1 MKKTYILG
9 LLAIALSACN
19 EEETATLL
27 PNSGAENSTSG
38 TENVTSDELVRAI
51 TVEVSD
57 YELAEPA
64 TRTNIDASTL
74 SFTWAE
80 DDVIGIFP
88 EVGDQVYF
96 PMTEGAGTKVA
107 AFDGGGWALR
117 SSYSYSAY
125 YPFSAGNYLVHPY
138 TALPHSYAGQRQT
151 ANNST
156 AHLGA
161 YDFMAATA
169 ATPES
174 GNVTF
179 QFAHINSLM
188 YLTFTCPAAE
198 TFTEMTLSADEA
210 IFVEEASVNIS
221 TAVSTPT
228 KMSKTMT
235 LALDNLSVEA
245 GGTLNLWLA
254 TGPQDMSGKTLTAT
268 LTTANN
274 TKYINELAGENMESG
289 KAYRWELS
297 AKSKPAE
304 SITLNKN
311 KVQQLVGT
319 TCQLIATIAPN
330 DVADK
335 SCTWISSDPS
345 VVTVDETGLLTI
357 IAVGEA
363 EITAIANSNTEL
375 KAVCEV
381 KTGDDPFNGHEYVDL
396 GITNDQGEPL
406 YWATCNV
413 GATKP
418 EEYGDYFAWGE
429 IEPKTDYSY
438 STYKWCEGSYKKL
451 TKYNTNSYY
460 GTVDNKRFL
469 EIEDDAARQNWEG
482 TWRMPTPSEFQK
494 LKDKCTW
501 SWTTLNSVKGY
512 KVTGANGN
520 WIFLPATGT
529 RIGTNLSD
537 NGSYGY
543 YWSSKSYDSADYA
556 YCLQFYNNS
565 IKPYVNYSRSC
576 GQCVRPVTE

>member
-27 PNSGAENSTSG
+27 PNSGAENATSG

-57 YELAEPA
+57 YELSEPA
-64 TRTNIDASTL
+64 TRTHIDASTL
-74 SFTWAE
+74 SFTWTE

-156 AHLGA
+156 AHLDA

-188 YLTFTCPAAE
+188 YLSYTCPAAE
-198 TFTEMTLSADEA
+198 TFTELTLSADET
-210 IFVEEASVNIS
+210 IFVEDANVNIS
-221 TAVSTPT
+221 TAKLTPT
-228 KMSKTMT
+228 KMSKTQT

-245 GGTLNLWLA
+245 GGTLKLWLA

-268 LTTANN
+268 LTTAN

-289 KAYRWELS
+289 KAYRWEQT

-304 SITLNKN
+304 SLTLNKN
-311 KVQQLVGT
+311 EIIQMVGT
-319 TCQLIATIAPN
+319 SRQLIATITPN

-335 SCTWISSDPS
+335 SCTWTSSDPS

-357 IAVGEA
+357 IADGEA
-363 EITAIANSNTEL
+363 EITATANSNTAL

-381 KTGDDPFNGHEYVDL
+381 KVGFDPFNGHQYVDL

-429 IEPKTDYSY
+429 IEPKTDYSW
-438 STYKWCEGSYKKL
+438 STYKWCEGSPNKL
-451 TKYNTNSYY
+451 TKYDPDMW
-460 GTVDNKRFL
+460 GDKKTVL
-469 EIEDDAARQNWEG
+469 ELEDDAARQNWEG
-482 TWRMPTPSEFQK
+482 TWRMPTTSEFQK
-494 LKDKCTW
+494 LYNNCTW
-501 SWTTLNSVKGY
+501 KWTQLNSVKGY
-512 KVTGANGN
+512 QVTGANGN
-520 WIFLPATGT
+520 WIFLPVAGY
-529 RIGTNLSD
+529 RYETNLNSST
-537 NGSYGY
+537 GK
-543 YWSSKSYDSADYA
+543 YWSSTPNPSIGYYAGYA
-556 YCLQFYNNS
+556 YNLLFYS
-565 IKPYVNYSRSC
+565 GYVFSDRDTERCYGLS
-576 GQCVRPVTE
+576 VRPVTE

>member
-19 EEETATLL
+19 EEESATLL
-27 PNSGAENSTSG
+27 PNSGAENATSG

-51 TVEVSD
+51 TVEVND

-96 PMTEGAGTKVA
+96 PMTEGAGTKIA

-188 YLTFTCPAAE
+188 YLSYTCPAAE
-198 TFTEMTLSADEA
+198 TFTELTLSADET
-210 IFVEEASVNIS
+210 IFVEDANVNIS
-221 TAVSTPT
+221 TAKLTPT
-228 KMSKTMT
+228 KMSKTQT
-235 LALDNLSVEA
+235 LALDDLSVEA
-245 GGTLNLWLA
+245 GGTLKLWLA

-268 LTTANN
+268 LTTAAN

-289 KAYRWELS
+289 KAYRWEQT

-304 SITLNKN
+304 SLTLNKN
-311 KVQQLVGT
+311 EIIQMVGT
-319 TCQLIATIAPN
+319 SRQLIATITPN

-335 SCTWISSDPS
+335 SCTWTSSDPS
-345 VVTVDETGLLTI
+345 VVTVDETGLLTVI
-357 IAVGEA
+357 KDGEA
-363 EITAIANSNTEL
+363 VITATANSNTAL
-375 KAVCEV
+375 NAVCKV
-381 KTGDDPFNGHEYVDL
+381 TVGFDHFNDHEYVDL
-396 GITNDQGEPL
+396 GITNDAGEPL

-413 GATKP
+413 GANSP
-418 EEYGDYFAWGE
+418 EDLGDKFAWGE
-429 IEPKTDYSY
+429 TEPKTSFSW
-438 STYKWCEGSYKKL
+438 STYKWCEGTETTL
-451 TKYNTNSYY
+451 TKYCTSSSY
-460 GTVDNKRFL
+460 GTVDNKSVL
-469 EIEDDAARQNWEG
+469 ELEDDAAHQNWGG
-482 TWRMPTPSEFQK
+482 TWRMPSPSELEK
-494 LKDKCTW
+494 LIKECTW
-501 SWTTLNSVKGY
+501 KRDDSKHLWTVKGP
-512 KVTGANGN
+512 NGN
-520 WIFLPATGT
+520 SIVLPEYQVSSNDYRCA
-529 RIGTNLSD
+529 
-537 NGSYGY
+537 
-543 YWSSKSYDSADYA
+543 YWSNSAPKYNIYATFLRIRLGYVGYEIIIDNREKCDYSY
-556 YCLQFYNNS
+556 
-565 IKPYVNYSRSC
+565 
-576 GQCVRPVTE
+576 VRPVAE

>member
-27 PNSGAENSTSG
+27 PNSGAENATSG

-57 YELAEPA
+57 YELSEPA
-64 TRTNIDASTL
+64 TRTHIDASTL

-179 QFAHINSLM
+179 HFAHVNSLM
-188 YLTFTCPAAE
+188 YLTFTCPIAD
-198 TFTEMTLSADEA
+198 TFTELTLSAEEA
-210 IFVEEASVNIS
+210 IFVEEATVNIS
-221 TAVSTPT
+221 TAAVTPT
-228 KMSKTMT
+228 KKLKTVT
-235 LALDNLSVEA
+235 LPLDNISVEA
-245 GGTLNLWLA
+245 GEMLKLWIA

-274 TKYINELAGENMESG
+274 TKYINELAGENLESG
-289 KAYRWELS
+289 KAYRWEQT

-304 SITLNKN
+304 RLTLNRKRI
-311 KVQQLVGT
+311 QQIVGT
-319 TCQLIATIAPN
+319 TYQLTATIAPN

-335 SCTWISSDPS
+335 SCTWTSSDPS

-413 GATKP
+413 GATTP

-429 IEPKTDYSY
+429 IEPKTDYSW
-438 STYKWCEGSYKKL
+438 STFKWCNGSKNTL
-451 TKYNTNSYY
+451 TKYNTKSSS
-460 GTVDNKRFL
+460 GTVDNKTVL
-469 EIEDDAARQNWEG
+469 EPEDDAARQNWGG
-482 TWRMPTPSEFQK
+482 TWRMPTKSEFKQ
-494 LKDKCTW
+494 LYDDCTW
-501 SWTTLNSVKGY
+501 TWDSTKKGY
-512 KVTGANGN
+512 LVTGTNGN
-520 WIFLPATGT
+520 SIFLPAAGNRAETPLFEQGLH
-529 RIGTNLSD
+529 GL
-537 NGSYGY
+537 
-543 YWSSKSYDSADYA
+543 YWSSTLMSSSTSAARRLYFHS
-556 YCLQFYNNS
+556 QGFYLDDAGL
-565 IKPYVNYSRSC
+565 SRSE
-576 GQCVRPVTE
+576 GNSVRPVTE

>member
-27 PNSGAENSTSG
+27 PNSGAENATSG

-57 YELAEPA
+57 YELSEPA
-64 TRTNIDASTL
+64 TRTHIDASTL

-188 YLTFTCPAAE
+188 YLSYTCPAAE
-198 TFTEMTLSADEA
+198 TFTELTLSADET
-210 IFVEEASVNIS
+210 IFVEDANVNIS
-221 TAVSTPT
+221 TAKLTPT
-228 KMSKTMT
+228 KMSKTQT
-235 LALDNLSVEA
+235 LALDDLSVEA
-245 GGTLNLWLA
+245 GGTLKLWLA

-268 LTTANN
+268 LTTAAN
-274 TKYINELAGENMESG
+274 TKYINELAGENLESG
-289 KAYRWELS
+289 KAYRWEQT

-304 SITLNKN
+304 TITLNKSEII
-311 KVQQLVGT
+311 QMVGT
-319 TCQLIATIAPN
+319 SRQLIATIAPN

-357 IAVGEA
+357 IADGEA
-363 EITAIANSNTEL
+363 EITATANSNTAL

-381 KTGDDPFNGHEYVDL
+381 KVGFDPFNGHQYVDL

-429 IEPKTDYSY
+429 IEPKTNYLW
-438 STYKWCEGSYKKL
+438 STYKWCNGTSKTL
-451 TKYNTNSYY
+451 TKYNSSSSY
-460 GTVDNKRFL
+460 GIVDNKEVL
-469 EIEDDAARQNWEG
+469 ELEDDAARQNWEG
-482 TWRMPTPSEFQK
+482 TWRMPTSSEFRK
-494 LKDKCTW
+494 LRDNCTW
-501 SWTTLNSVKGY
+501 EWTQLNSVKGY
-512 KVTGANGN
+512 KVTGTNGN
-520 WIFLPATGT
+520 WIFLPAAGY
-529 RIGTNLSD
+529 RSD
-537 NGSYGY
+537 SYLDDDGSYGH
-543 YWSSKSYDSADYA
+543 YWSSTQSNQSGA
-556 YCLQFYNNS
+556 YSLFFSSSNINPNS
-565 IKPYVNYSRSC
+565 SSSRYYGFS
-576 GQCVRPVTE
+576 VRPVTE